1 MNGKIVKYF
10 SRRGFGFI
18 TPVDSQEEIF
28 FHVSSY
34 PEQMEPEIGKDV
46 EFELIETPKGKEA
59 KNVKVLADA
68 SEEEDV
74 EAESPEEDEAPEEE
88 DVEAESPEED
98 EAPEEE
104 DVEAESPEEDEA
116 PEEEDVEAES
126 PEEDEAPEEEAPEEE
141 VSEASGLGVGDIKG
155 VGKATEEKLVGAGF
169 ETVESIA
176 AVDGDALSEK
186 AGVSAKVAAKIV
198 AAAKELLE

>member
-18 TPVDSQEEIF
+18 TPVDSQDEIF

-34 PEQMEPEIGKDV
+34 PTEVEPEIGKDV

-59 KNVKVLADA
+59 KNVKVLVDA
-68 SEEEDV
+68 SEDEDAEEEAPEAEEAEEEDAPVEEATEEESPEEDV
-74 EAESPEEDEAPEEE
+74 EAESPE
-88 DVEAESPEED
+88 
-98 EAPEEE
+98 
-104 DVEAESPEEDEA
+104 
-116 PEEEDVEAES
+116 
-126 PEEDEAPEEEAPEEE
+126 EEE

-169 ETVESIA
+169 ETLESIA

>member
-1 MNGKIVKYF
+1 MNGKIVKYS

-18 TPVDSQEEIF
+18 TPVDSQDEIF

-34 PEQMEPEIGKDV
+34 PTEVEPEIGKDV

-59 KNVKVLADA
+59 KNVKVLVDA

-74 EAESPEEDEAPEEE
+74 EAESPE
-88 DVEAESPEED
+88 
-98 EAPEEE
+98 
-104 DVEAESPEEDEA
+104 
-116 PEEEDVEAES
+116 
-126 PEEDEAPEEEAPEEE
+126 EEEAPEEE
-141 VSEASGLGVGDIKG
+141 VSEASGLGVGDITG

-169 ETVESIA
+169 ETLESIA

>member
-34 PEQMEPEIGKDV
+34 PTEVEPEIGKDV

-59 KNVKVLADA
+59 KNVKVLVDA

-74 EAESPEEDEAPEEE
+74 EAESPEEEEAPEEE
-88 DVEAESPEED
+88 DVEAESPEE
-98 EAPEEE
+98 E
-104 DVEAESPEEDEA
+104 
-116 PEEEDVEAES
+116 
-126 PEEDEAPEEEAPEEE
+126 EAPEEEAPEEE

-155 VGKATEEKLVGAGF
+155 VGKATEEKLVAAGF
-169 ETVESIA
+169 DTVESIA
-176 AVDGDALSEK
+176 AVDGDALAEK